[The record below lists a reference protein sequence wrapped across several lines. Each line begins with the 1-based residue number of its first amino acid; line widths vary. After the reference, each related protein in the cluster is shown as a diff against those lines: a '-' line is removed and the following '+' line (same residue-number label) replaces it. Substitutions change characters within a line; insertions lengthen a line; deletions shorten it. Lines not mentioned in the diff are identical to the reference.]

1 MRDKRCS
8 THKDLDVWKD
18 SMDLVC
24 SIYRI
29 TKAFPRDELYGLV
42 SQLRRASVS
51 ILANISE
58 GAARQSTKEFIH
70 YLSISRAS
78 LSEVE
83 AEVMISQRLEY
94 ITQGQCMN
102 LLNEIESV
110 GVRLSGLIRSLRRKL
125 I

>member
-1 MRDKRCS
+1 
-8 THKDLDVWKD
+8 
-18 SMDLVC
+18 MDLVC

-94 ITQGQCMN
+94 ITQEQCMN

>member
-1 MRDKRCS
+1 MRDKKCS

-94 ITQGQCMN
+94 ITQEQCMN